1 MVDVDNELED
11 IEITALL
18 ETVYK
23 RYGYD
28 FRQYTTDSLKRRIH
42 TLMEKHSVTTVSEL
56 QNHVLHDEEWL
67 ERFLLAIS
75 VSVTAMFRDPTF
87 YWALR
92 TQVVP
97 FLRTYPTVKIW
108 IAGCST
114 GEEAYSLAILL
125 QEEGLYDRCS
135 IYATDMNQGV
145 LKVARDGI
153 FPIARM
159 KEYTDNY
166 LKAGGIEEF
175 STYYTAA
182 FDSIIFNQALKRNLI
197 FAQHNLATDQSFNE
211 FNLIICRNVMIYFN
225 EALQKRVFNLLHESL
240 AVLGIMALG
249 NRETIKHDPHS
260 IYYEYIDEKER
271 IFKRIT

>member
-1 MVDVDNELED
+1 MDDVDKELED
-11 IEITALL
+11 IEVAALL
-18 ETVYK
+18 DTVYK

-28 FRQYTTDSLKRRIH
+28 FRQYNNESLKRRIH
-42 TLMEKHSVTTVSEL
+42 TLLEKNDLQTISEL
-56 QNHVLHDEEWL
+56 QNNVLHDPEWL
-67 ERFLLAIS
+67 DKFLLAIS

-87 YWALR
+87 YAALR
-92 TQVVP
+92 SSVVP
-97 FLRTYPTVKIW
+97 FLRTYPTIKIW
-108 IAGCST
+108 VAGCST

-125 QEEGLYDRCS
+125 HEEGLYDRCS
-135 IYATDMNQGV
+135 VYATDMNQAV

-166 LKAGGIEEF
+166 LKAGGSEEF

-182 FDSIIFNQALKRNLI
+182 FENIIFNQTLKKNLI

-225 EALQKRVFNLLHESL
+225 ESLQRRVFTLLHESL
-240 AVLGIMALG
+240 AVLGILALG
-249 NRETIKHDPHS
+249 NRESVKHDPHS
-260 IYYEYIDEKER
+260 IYYEDIDEKER
-271 IFKRIT
+271 IYKRIS

>member
-1 MVDVDNELED
+1 MENVDDELED

-18 ETVYK
+18 ETVHQ

-28 FRQYTTDSLKRRIH
+28 FRQYSRESLKRRIH
-42 TLMEKHSVTTVSEL
+42 TLMNRNSVSTVSEL
-56 QNHVLHDEEWL
+56 QNYVLHDAEWL

-75 VSVTAMFRDPTF
+75 VSVTAMFRDPSF
-87 YWALR
+87 YLALR
-92 TQVVP
+92 KQVIP
-97 FLRTYPTVKIW
+97 FLRTYPTVRVW

-125 QEEGLYDRCS
+125 QEEGLYDRSS
-135 IYATDMNQGV
+135 IYATDMNQAV

-182 FDSIIFNQALKRNLI
+182 FESIIFNQTLKKNLI
-197 FAQHNLATDQSFNE
+197 FAQHNLANDQSFNE

-225 EALQKRVFNLLHESL
+225 ETLQRRVFNLLHESL
-240 AVLGIMALG
+240 AVLGILALG
-249 NRETIKHDPHS
+249 NRESIKHDPHS
-260 IYYEYIDEKER
+260 IYYEDIDEKER
-271 IFKRIT
+271 IYKRIS